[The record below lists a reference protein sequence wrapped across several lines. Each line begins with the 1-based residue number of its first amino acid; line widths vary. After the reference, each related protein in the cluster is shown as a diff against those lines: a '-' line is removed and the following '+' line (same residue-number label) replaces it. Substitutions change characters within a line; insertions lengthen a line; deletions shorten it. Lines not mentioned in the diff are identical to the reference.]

1 MAKILHFKK
10 AQLSDEYYIQQAVDY
25 YGAAIRDN
33 TREQKIAIGKEI
45 EEGTLKEYDEDDV

>member
-1 MAKILHFKK
+1 MAKILPFKK

-45 EEGTLKEYDEDDV
+45 EEGTHKEYDEDDV